1 MNILEEFGVNL
12 AEAKNDSCLVQT
24 LPKVNCSHSLS
35 RSLDKNFPNDFFQLF
50 LLKMLLLLIFF
61 FFCTSKTTFLS
72 KYGLVQVRVTLNN
85 SNKSS

>member
-35 RSLDKNFPNDFFQLF
+35 RSLNKNFPNDFFILF
-50 LLKMLLLLIFF
+50 LLKMLLLLLFFCFF
-61 FFCTSKTTFLS
+61 FVFVFAPVKQLS
-72 KYGLVQVRVTLNN
+72 CQSMAWFKLGLP
-85 SNKSS
+85 